1 MFGQTNRPMTK
12 GSANDPADLSLPSA
26 LAHKQHLESP
36 YTAQKHRASAI
47 STPRAHSDNAH
58 DAAMSRTTS
67 QASTTTTNNPSNGI
81 SRERS
86 QSVKTN
92 AKPQSSASALSSDV
106 KLFVTNLRLL
116 DLDLRNDWPE
126 ITVQTFSAKN
136 ADQRQ
141 RIGGTEWALFRLFEI
156 WDPDETAQVRCDE
169 SAGEL
174 GLSVRRNS
182 DHSFRLSSL
191 SNR

>member
-1 MFGQTNRPMTK
+1 VKVLVPFPCHTTICVQMFGQTNRPMTK

-67 QASTTTTNNPSNGI
+67 QASTTTTNTNNGT
-81 SRERS
+81 SRDRS
-86 QSVKTN
+86 LSVKTN
-92 AKPQSSASALSSDV
+92 AKPQSSASAIPSDV

-116 DLDLRNDWPE
+116 DLDLRNDWPG

-156 WDPDETAQVRCDE
+156 WDPDESAQVC
-169 SAGEL
+169 
-174 GLSVRRNS
+174 
-182 DHSFRLSSL
+182 
-191 SNR
+191 